1 MHPVTPMHT
10 YSPIR
15 MLDRSIDFGIALSRT
30 EAPLRAA
37 PGRGGWDV
45 SSSPIDKGSR
55 RVAGP
60 ALPDPWVLRAGD
72 YVQGEANES

>member
-1 MHPVTPMHT
+1 MRPVTPMHR

-15 MLDRSIDFGIALSRT
+15 MLDRSIAFGIALSCT
-30 EAPLRAA
+30 ESPLRVA

-60 ALPDPWVLRAGD
+60 ALPDLWALRRGD
-72 YVQGEANES
+72 YVQSEANKS